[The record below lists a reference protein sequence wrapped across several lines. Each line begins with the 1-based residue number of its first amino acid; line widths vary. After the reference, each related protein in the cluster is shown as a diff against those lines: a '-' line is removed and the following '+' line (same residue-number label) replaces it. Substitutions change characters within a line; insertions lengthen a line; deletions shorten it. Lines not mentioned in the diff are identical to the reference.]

1 MCSHSL
7 RDFVAGSKLHTLP
20 LHRVA
25 MQQEVGQTRRLNA
38 VNKEMSSNYSA
49 NQYDG
54 AFNPQKLQN
63 WGGLNTS
70 KRPTARVGHTS
81 FIADDRGHLL
91 PGKVKR
97 GSSWSDFVGTWDL
110 PARTPSQHI
119 NATSRSQEGL
129 KRLKSWGI
137 HPQQSSGPLPHRGS
151 RSTDKLPDV
160 GEETSGGV
168 QQDGAAQT
176 LQLKPERLL
185 RTAPPS
191 LGATELP
198 ARAMIHKQEWPDRQM
213 NELLLLQ
220 RRTSH

>member
-1 MCSHSL
+1 
-7 RDFVAGSKLHTLP
+7 
-20 LHRVA
+20 
-25 MQQEVGQTRRLNA
+25 
-38 VNKEMSSNYSA
+38 MSSNYSA
-49 NQYDG
+49 NQYDR
-54 AFNPQKLQN
+54 AYTPQKLKN

-91 PGKVKR
+91 PGKKKR
-97 GSSWSDFVGTWDL
+97 GSKWSDFVGTWDL
-110 PARTPSQHI
+110 PARTPSQPI

-129 KRLKSWGI
+129 
-137 HPQQSSGPLPHRGS
+137 PQQSNGPLPHRGS

-168 QQDGAAQT
+168 QQDSAAQT

-191 LGATELP
+191 PGATELP

-220 RRTSH
+220 